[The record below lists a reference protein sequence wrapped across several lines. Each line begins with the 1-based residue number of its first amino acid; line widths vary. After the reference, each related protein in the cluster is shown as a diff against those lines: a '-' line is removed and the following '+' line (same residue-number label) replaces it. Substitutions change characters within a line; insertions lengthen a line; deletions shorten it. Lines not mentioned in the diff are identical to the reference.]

1 MMKNIFTLVGFHRP
15 DLATA
20 KYSYRNY
27 LFPYET
33 DYIYLI
39 IKDNLALHP
48 GLVRIFWVRRH
59 GREAVMKKIVLII
72 IVLLVAA
79 NSWAVVVTGS
89 GTTKEEAIGNGY

>member
-1 MMKNIFTLVGFHRP
+1 MNGAEYQKTLLMLLILFALEDERPEMKNKKMMENIFTLVGFHRP

-27 LFPYET
+27 LFPYKT

-48 GLVRIFWVRRH
+48 GLVRIF
-59 GREAVMKKIVLII
+59 
-72 IVLLVAA
+72 
-79 NSWAVVVTGS
+79 
-89 GTTKEEAIGNGY
+89 